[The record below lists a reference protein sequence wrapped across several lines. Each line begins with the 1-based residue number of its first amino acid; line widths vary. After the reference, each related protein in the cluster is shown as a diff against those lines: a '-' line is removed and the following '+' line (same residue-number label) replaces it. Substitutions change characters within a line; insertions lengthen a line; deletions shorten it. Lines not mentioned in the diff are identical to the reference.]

1 MRIRAGSSVFRS
13 LVLSDF
19 AVPCAWTQDEKRTAK
34 TPQKS
39 SSAAEKAKDPDRAK
53 RLSGR
58 QIIAQ
63 VEGKTDAAAAWDA
76 VLKDFIVS
84 DTQFAEAISQLHETR
99 KYSLAIEGVQS
110 AIRAGRAMPWMY
122 DILALEMKLDH
133 RPEAEIGRVLK
144 SRIDFASANVPQ
156 MLITAAMLS
165 RFEAWN
171 ESLTILRDAAEID
184 PSVEEIW
191 LLARSVSDK
200 SQDANAIVWSRSG
213 VVRNVWSDG
222 YQKHHD
228 EARKAVAVLL
238 EKLDR
243 AGDSPKAQALRQ
255 EFEDAQQLDLEIT
268 VRWVGKADVDL
279 AIVSP
284 AGETCNY
291 AQPVTASGGRL
302 LRDSTNN
309 AADAKAPSSD
319 THYEKFVLHK
329 ATKGQYK
336 VELRFISGTIPS
348 GTLLVDVIQHK
359 GAASEK
365 KETKSV
371 PLKKEV
377 MSFNVDVSDGKS
389 PAPAKQ

>member
-1 MRIRAGSSVFRS
+1 MRIRMGSSVFRS
-13 LVLSDF
+13 LVQSDS
-19 AVPCAWTQDEKRTAK
+19 ALPCAWQQDGKKSGKATQNASPTTEK
-34 TPQKS
+34 S
-39 SSAAEKAKDPDRAK
+39 KDPDRAK

-63 VEGKTDAAAAWDA
+63 VDGKTDVAAAWDA

-84 DTQFAEAISQLHETR
+84 DNQFAEAISQLHESR

-110 AIRAGRAMPWMY
+110 AIRAGRALPWMY
-122 DILALEMKLDH
+122 DILALEMKLDN

-184 PSVEEIW
+184 PTVEEIW

-200 SQDANAIVWSRSG
+200 AESAEAIVWSRSG

-228 EARKAVAVLL
+228 EARKAVSVLL
-238 EKLDR
+238 EKLDKSS
-243 AGDSPKAQALRQ
+243 DSPKAQSLRQ

-279 AIVSP
+279 AVISP
-284 AGETCNY
+284 KGEVCNY

-302 LRDSTNN
+302 LRDSTTSGT
-309 AADAKAPSSD
+309 DAKTPASEA
-319 THYEKFVLHK
+319 HFEKFVLHT
-329 ATKGQYK
+329 AVNGPYR

-348 GTLLVDVIQHK
+348 GSLLVDVIQHK
-359 GAASEK
+359 GAATEK
-365 KETKSV
+365 KETKSLQ
-371 PLKKEV
+371 LKKDV
-377 MSFNVDVSDGKS
+377 MTLNVDMSDGRA
-389 PAPAKQ
+389 APARQ

>member
-1 MRIRAGSSVFRS
+1 MRIRVGSSVFRS
-13 LVLSDF
+13 LVQSDS
-19 AVPCAWTQDEKRTAK
+19 VRLCAWQQDGK
-34 TPQKS
+34 KS
-39 SSAAEKAKDPDRAK
+39 GTTTRNASPGAEKSKDPDRAK

-63 VEGKTDAAAAWDA
+63 VEGKTDVAAAWDA

-84 DTQFAEAISQLHETR
+84 DNQFAEAISQLHETK

-110 AIRAGRAMPWMY
+110 AIRAGRALPWMY
-122 DILALEMKLDH
+122 DILALEMKLDN

-184 PSVEEIW
+184 PTVEEIW

-213 VVRNVWSDG
+213 VIRNVWSDG

-228 EARKAVAVLL
+228 EARKAVSVLL

-243 AGDSPKAQALRQ
+243 SGDSPKAQSLRQ
-255 EFEDAQQLDLEIT
+255 DFEDAQQLDLEVT

-279 AIVSP
+279 AVVSP
-284 AGETCNY
+284 GGEVCNY
-291 AQPVTASGGRL
+291 AQPITASGGRL
-302 LRDSTNN
+302 LRDSSSG
-309 AADAKAPSSD
+309 AADAKAPAAE

-329 ATKGQYK
+329 AVNGSYR

-348 GTLLVDVIQHK
+348 GSLLVDVIQHK
-359 GAASEK
+359 GAATEK
-365 KETKSV
+365 KETKSL
-371 PLKKEV
+371 PLKKDV
-377 MSFNVDVSDGKS
+377 MTLNVELNDGRAI
-389 PAPAKQ
+389 PARP